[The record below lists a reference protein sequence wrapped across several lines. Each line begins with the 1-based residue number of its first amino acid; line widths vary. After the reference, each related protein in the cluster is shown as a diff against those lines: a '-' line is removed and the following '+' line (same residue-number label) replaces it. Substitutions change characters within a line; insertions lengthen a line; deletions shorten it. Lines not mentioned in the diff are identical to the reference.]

1 MKKLAKI
8 FMIAMLVFGVASCS
22 DQGDAPVLPNNP
34 TDNQEDVD
42 KSNGTQDE
50 EVNIAQMMK
59 EEATEHSN
67 VTFIDNTTEEGD
79 QLIGGMAPLS
89 IDFSS
94 FEDYTTIVILNDLGI
109 EYEVYIPAEGA
120 DLNLKFHN
128 DEGICLGITEFMYLN
143 KDNQIPFKKE
153 LLGFRCDCEDE
164 RHKHGEWESDY
175 YYRAEND
182 YMTCLYDSPQLVQL
196 EIQPNKSGEEQ
207 LLEFGLSDYKPLFGA
222 GINII
227 QAAK

>member
-1 MKKLAKI
+1 MKKMSKF
-8 FMIAMLVFGVASCS
+8 FMIAALVFGFASCS
-22 DQGDAPVLPNNP
+22 DQEDAPVLPNNP

-67 VTFIDNTTEEGD
+67 VTFIDNTTGE
-79 QLIGGMAPLS
+79 LIYGGMAPLS

-94 FEDYTTIVILNDLGI
+94 FEDYATVITLKDNGI
-109 EYEVYIPAEGA
+109 KYEIYLPAEEVK
-120 DLNLKFHN
+120 LNLKFRN
-128 DEGICLGITEFMYLN
+128 DERIFLGISENLRLN
-143 KDNQIPFKKE
+143 KDKTIPFEKE
-153 LLGFRCDCEDE
+153 LLGYRCECDE
-164 RHKHGEWESDY
+164 EKHKHGEWESDY

-182 YMTCLYDSPQLVQL
+182 YVTCLYDSPQLVEL
-196 EIQPNKSGEEQ
+196 EILPNKSGKEQ
-207 LLEFGLSDYKPLFGA
+207 TLKFGFTDYKPLYGA
-222 GINII
+222 GFCVV

>member
-1 MKKLAKI
+1 MKTLAKI
-8 FMIAMLVFGVASCS
+8 LMMLALVFGAVSCS

-59 EEATEHSN
+59 EEASEYNN
-67 VTFIDNTTEEGD
+67 VTFIDNTTEAGD
-79 QLIGGMAPLS
+79 QLIGGMVSLN

-94 FEDYTTIVILNDLGI
+94 FEDYTTIVILNDLDI

-120 DLNLKFHN
+120 DLNLKFRN
-128 DEGICLGITEFMYLN
+128 DEGIFLGISEFMYLN
-143 KDNQIPFKKE
+143 KDNKIPFKKE

>member
-94 FEDYTTIVILNDLGI
+94 FEDYATVITLKDNGI
-109 EYEVYIPAEGA
+109 KYEIYLPAEGVK
-120 DLNLKFHN
+120 LNLKFRN
-128 DEGICLGITEFMYLN
+128 KEGICLGVSENLRLN
-143 KDNQIPFKKE
+143 KDKTIPFEKE
-153 LLGFRCDCEDE
+153 LLGYRCECDE
-164 RHKHGEWESDY
+164 EKHKHGEWESDY

-182 YMTCLYDSPQLVQL
+182 YVTCLYDSPQLVEL
-196 EIQPNKSGEEQ
+196 EILPNKSGKEQ
-207 LLEFGLSDYKPLFGA
+207 TLEFGFTDYKPLYGA
-222 GINII
+222 GFCVV

>member
-1 MKKLAKI
+1 MKSLAKI
-8 FMIAMLVFGVASCS
+8 LMMMALVFGFASCS
-22 DQGDAPVLPNNP
+22 DQDDAPELPNNP
-34 TDNQEDVD
+34 SDNQEEVD
-42 KSNGTQDE
+42 NPAGNPI
-50 EVNIAQMMK
+50 NIAKMMK
-59 EEATEHSN
+59 EEASGYDN
-67 VTFIDNTTEEGD
+67 ITFIDNTTDVEID
-79 QLIGGMAPLS
+79 GGMVSLN

-94 FEDYTTIVILNDLGI
+94 FEDYTTIVILNDLDI

-153 LLGFRCDCEDE
+153 LLGFRCDCEDG
-164 RHKHGEWESDY
+164 RHKHGKWESDY